1 MQTAGDVCGGRDTR
15 HLTAKTTT
23 ARSGGSPAQERLSA
37 GPNHLRMSERI
48 GFLGIGAMGRPMAS
62 NLLRRGFSVTTA
74 VHRREDPV
82 RALEAL
88 GARIAPSRGDLI
100 RDAVVIVAC
109 VPTSA
114 EVEEIVLGPSGV
126 LEAARD
132 GAIFVDMGTSR
143 PASTRMLAGRL
154 KARRIAMVD
163 APITG
168 GVRGATEGTLTIY
181 VGGEDEAV
189 ARVRPALEA
198 MGRTVMHMGP
208 PGAGHVTKLLN
219 QMLSQGSMALLAE
232 VLPLGVRLGLDPA
245 RMIEALSAGSGATF
259 AIPARG
265 ARILNNDFA
274 PSFRLELGHKDLR
287 LARELAEDV
296 HHEPPMTSGAL
307 MTYEMARGL
316 GLDGEDTAALVKV
329 WERLLDVEVRGQAGA
344 VGIGFG
350 AKGTAPPADGGRSAG
365 QSSPSGEDVA
375 AR

>member
-1 MQTAGDVCGGRDTR
+1 
-15 HLTAKTTT
+15 
-23 ARSGGSPAQERLSA
+23 
-37 GPNHLRMSERI
+37 
-48 GFLGIGAMGRPMAS
+48 MGRPLAC
-62 NLLRRGFSVTTA
+62 NLLRRGFSVTTI
-74 VHRREDPV
+74 VHRRENPA

-100 RDAVVIVAC
+100 RDAAVIVAC

-114 EVEEIVLGPSGV
+114 EVEEIVLGPRGV

-154 KARRIAMVD
+154 KTRRIAMVD

-181 VGGEDEAV
+181 AGGEDEAV
-189 ARVRPALEA
+189 ARVRPALDA
-198 MGRTVMHMGP
+198 MGRTIMHMGP

-259 AIPARG
+259 SIAARG
-265 ARILNNDFA
+265 ARILQNDFA

-307 MTYEMARGL
+307 LTFEMARAL
-316 GLDGEDTAALVKV
+316 GLDGEDTAAIVKV
-329 WERLLDVEVRGQAGA
+329 WERLLGVAVRGQVGA
-344 VGIGFG
+344 AGIGG
-350 AKGTAPPADGGRSAG
+350 GRNGDPLPADGGKSAGPRPVPGRRSA
-365 QSSPSGEDVA
+365 SGDDAA